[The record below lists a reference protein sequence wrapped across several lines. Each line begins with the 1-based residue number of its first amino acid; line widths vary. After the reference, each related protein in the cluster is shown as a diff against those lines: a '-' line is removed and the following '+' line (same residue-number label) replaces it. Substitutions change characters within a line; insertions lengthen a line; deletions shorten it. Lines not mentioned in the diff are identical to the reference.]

1 MCYHPTPKDIQ
12 HYIDFGWFEGVYSFI
27 LQADPG
33 RSPCEKPGNQLETIA
48 PIWEVTTTIS
58 GDIG

>member
-33 RSPCEKPGNQLETIA
+33 QFQEKHNRKLPM
-48 PIWEVTTTIS
+48 
-58 GDIG
+58 